1 MVNKTRLTSFLSE
14 GDKIVLEGEAD
25 QVPDQEPGDIIFR
38 LVQEEHEVF
47 DRAGSDLRASFD
59 VTVAEALTGFSRVV
73 IKHLDGRG
81 IELTHP
87 AGKVLSP
94 GQVLKVSG
102 EGMPIKRSDSKGDLY
117 LVVNVNFP
125 EENWKPSPEMLEKIK
140 QVLPSPEPPI
150 TAETVDEVEFDPKG
164 NMEEFGDAQG
174 GSAWADEDDEEEP
187 AQCAAQ

>member
-1 MVNKTRLTSFLSE
+1 M
-14 GDKIVLEGEAD
+14 LEGEAD

-94 GQVLKVSG
+94 LQILKIPG

-117 LVVNVNFP
+117 LVVNVTFP
-125 EENWKPSPEMLEKIK
+125 EESWKPTPEMLEKIK
-140 QVLPSPEPPI
+140 QVLPGPEAPI
-150 TAETVDEVEFDPKG
+150 TAETVDEVEYDPKG
-164 NMEEFGDAQG
+164 NMEEFGAQDAQG
-174 GSAWADEDDEEEP
+174 GSAWVDDEEEEP